1 MTKINVKS
9 QLKRKKELENQIDNL
24 QSKISILEREV
35 REINNWLQHKELTND
50 EE

>member
-35 REINNWLQHKELTND
+35 REINNWLQRKELTND
-50 EE
+50 KE